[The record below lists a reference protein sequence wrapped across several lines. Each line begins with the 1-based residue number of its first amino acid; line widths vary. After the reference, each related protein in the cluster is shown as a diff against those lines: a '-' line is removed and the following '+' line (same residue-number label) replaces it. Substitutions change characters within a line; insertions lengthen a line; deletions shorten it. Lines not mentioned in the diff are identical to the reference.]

1 MRECRFS
8 GIPAATRVLRKFAA
22 EVTMKA
28 FRSRPSIMSNR
39 PDEDKK
45 AELEICNLR
54 LSFGGV
60 VAVRDVDLTVHTGE
74 LMAVIGPNGAGK
86 TSLLNCITG
95 FYRPQQGKIIFNG
108 RDITHLHTHQ
118 LVGVGVGRTFQNIE
132 LFPGMTVLANMTL
145 ARHIH
150 CRYSFWRSCLFS
162 PKVREEEI
170 RHRQVLEEI
179 IDFLEMQSIRK
190 QTVGSLPY
198 GMMKR
203 VELGRALALEPR
215 LLILDEPFAGMN
227 LEEKEDMVRF
237 LLELNGRWGLT
248 MILVE
253 HDMSIVMSISRRV
266 MVLNFGE
273 KLGEGTPEEIN
284 ADPEVIKAYL
294 GDARTMD

>member
-1 MRECRFS
+1 
-8 GIPAATRVLRKFAA
+8 
-22 EVTMKA
+22 MKA
-28 FRSRPSIMSNR
+28 FRSRPSIMINR
-39 PDEDKK
+39 REEDKK
-45 AELEICNLR
+45 AELAIQGLR

-60 VAVRDVDLTVHTGE
+60 IAVKDVDLNAHTGE
-74 LMAVIGPNGAGK
+74 LVAIIGPNGAGK

-95 FYRPQQGKIIFNG
+95 FYRAQQGKIIFNG
-108 RDITHLHTHQ
+108 KDITHLHTHE
-118 LVGVGVGRTFQNIE
+118 LVGVGIGRTFQNIE

-150 CRYSFWRSCLFS
+150 CQYSFIRSCLYS
-162 PKVREEEI
+162 SSVRQEEI

-179 IDFLEMQSIRK
+179 IDFLEMQPIRK
-190 QTVGSLPY
+190 KTVGSLPY

-227 LEEKEDMVRF
+227 MEEKEDMVRF
-237 LLELNGRWGLT
+237 LLELNQRWGLS

-253 HDMSIVMSISRRV
+253 HDMSIVMSIAQRI

-273 KLGEGTPEEIN
+273 KLGEGSPEEISAN
-284 ADPEVIKAYL
+284 PEVVKAYL
-294 GDARTMD
+294 GEAEEL

>member
-1 MRECRFS
+1 
-8 GIPAATRVLRKFAA
+8 
-22 EVTMKA
+22 MKA
-28 FRSRPSIMSNR
+28 FRSRPSIMINR
-39 PDEDKK
+39 PQEDKK
-45 AELEICNLR
+45 AELEIRNLT

-60 VAVRDVDLTVHTGE
+60 VAVKDVDLTVHTGE

-95 FYRPQQGKIIFNG
+95 FYHPQQGQIIFNG

-118 LVGVGVGRTFQNIE
+118 LVSVGIGRTFQNIE

-150 CRYSFWRSCLFS
+150 CHYSFLRACLFS
-162 PKVREEEI
+162 PKVRQEEI
-170 RHRQVLEEI
+170 RHRQILEEI

-248 MILVE
+248 MVLVE
-253 HDMSIVMSISRRV
+253 HDMSIVMSISQRI

-273 KLGEGTPEEIN
+273 KLGEGNPEEISAN
-284 ADPEVIKAYL
+284 PEVIKAYL
-294 GDARTMD
+294 GDAQALEC

>member
-1 MRECRFS
+1 
-8 GIPAATRVLRKFAA
+8 
-22 EVTMKA
+22 MKA
-28 FRSRPSIMSNR
+28 FRSRPSMMISR
-39 PDEDKK
+39 PEEDKK
-45 AELEICNLR
+45 AELEIKNLR

-60 VAVRDVDLTVHTGE
+60 VAVKDIDLTVHTGE

-95 FYRPQQGKIIFNG
+95 FYHPQQGQIIFNG
-108 RDITHLHTHQ
+108 QDITHLHTHQ
-118 LVGVGVGRTFQNIE
+118 LVGVGIGRTFQNIE

-150 CRYSFWRSCLFS
+150 CHYSFLRSCLFS
-162 PKVREEEI
+162 PKVRKEEI
-170 RHRQVLEEI
+170 RHRQILEEI
-179 IDFLEMQSIRK
+179 IDFLEMQPIRK

-215 LLILDEPFAGMN
+215 LMILDEPFAGMN

-253 HDMSIVMSISRRV
+253 HDMSIVMSIAQRI

-273 KLGEGTPEEIN
+273 KLGEGSPEAISAN
-284 ADPEVIKAYL
+284 PEVIKAYL
-294 GDARTMD
+294 GDAQAIE